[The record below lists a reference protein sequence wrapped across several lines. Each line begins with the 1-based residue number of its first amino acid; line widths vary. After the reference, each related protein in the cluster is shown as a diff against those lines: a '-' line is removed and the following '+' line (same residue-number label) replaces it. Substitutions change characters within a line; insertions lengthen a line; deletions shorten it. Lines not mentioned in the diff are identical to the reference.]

1 MKIKL
6 CMDALD
12 KLQLLHNLKEKKKDF
27 GGVSWEGLANFSY
40 DDPIYKVLHNRG
52 D

>member
-1 MKIKL
+1 
-6 CMDALD
+6 MDSLD
-12 KLQLLHNLKEKKKDF
+12 KLQLLHNLKEKKDF
-27 GGVSWEGLANFSY
+27 GRVSWEGLANFSY